1 MTTRTAPLEPGYWK
15 PGAEYDTPKLCP
27 EPEFCIGGS
36 LEPANATSISIC
48 AVGHDPAIPYCSI
61 WCVERCASMEV
72 PALNS
77 GGSLLTTLCSLHP
90 PLCSLDGYYMSI
102 QSGCLKCAASIPVE
116 TFIVFPLLLVL
127 AIILLLMLRRTNG
140 VDRANLKTVLKILF
154 VTLNI
159 LTPIP
164 ATFGIEFVSRCD
176 ATALRR

>member
-1 MTTRTAPLEPGYWK
+1 MR
-15 PGAEYDTPKLCP
+15 GAVRVN
-27 EPEFCIGGS
+27 GGARFE
-36 LEPANATSISIC
+36 LP
-48 AVGHDPAIPYCSI
+48 D
-61 WCVERCASMEV
+61 
-72 PALNS
+72 
-77 GGSLLTTLCSLHP
+77 GSLLTTFCSLHP
-90 PLCSLDGYYMSI
+90 PLSLRSLDGYYMSI

-176 ATALRR
+176 AAALRR